1 MKQTFLIKHAVGGR
15 SFIDSSKHDI
25 KYEVSS
31 QGEGWLFTIDV
42 PHSDIV
48 EEILA
53 LKDELN
59 VFMFQEY
66 EDKPTLKT
74 WYYVENGSVRYD
86 KEQGRLTIAA
96 SSCIEYYPH
105 EYST

>member
-15 SFIDSSKHDI
+15 TFIDSSKQDI
-25 KYEVSS
+25 RYEVSP
-31 QGEGWLFTIDV
+31 QGEGWLFTVDV
-42 PHSDIV
+42 PHSDTV

-59 VFMFQEY
+59 VFIFREY
-66 EDKPTLKT
+66 KDKPTLKI
-74 WYYVENGSVRYD
+74 WYYVENGTVRYD
-86 KEQGRLTIAA
+86 EEQGRLTIAA